1 MPVKAMK
8 KTNPLYTHKL
18 QKLSNMFSQKEII
31 VSCLAA
37 LGIIAGASVWNSNVL
52 YALPAVFVLFLWFK
66 R

>member
-8 KTNPLYTHKL
+8 KTNPLYTHEL
-18 QKLSNMFSQKEII
+18 PKLSNMFSRKETMI
-31 VSCLAA
+31 SLLAT

-52 YALPAVFVLFLWFK
+52 YALPAVFILFWWFK